1 MKRSRLIS
9 IAVALLLPLAA
20 IADSYTSLW
29 KQYDVAVRKDHPQTV
44 LRLLSQIADKA
55 QRERAY
61 GQLLKAQVK
70 SADYQCELSVDSLQ
84 PVVERMKLMEQQAV
98 NSGDNVLAA
107 IYQSV
112 LGSVYTNN
120 SFALDDAK
128 ATGKQYFKKSMSH
141 PDALAKAYAT
151 GYEPFVVD
159 GVDSKYYYDDML
171 HIIAMRA
178 KDYRTMHDYYA
189 SHGKREG
196 ALLTALELVKKSRKV
211 GDEGRVKKSKY
222 IMWRG
227 CH

>member
-70 SADYQCELSVDSLQ
+70 SADYQCELSADSLQ

-196 ALLTALELVKKSRKV
+196 A
-211 GDEGRVKKSKY
+211 
-222 IMWRG
+222 
-227 CH
+227 

>member
-128 ATGKQYFKKSMSH
+128 ATGKQYFKKDRTS
-141 PDALAKAYAT
+141 
-151 GYEPFVVD
+151 VV
-159 GVDSKYYYDDML
+159 
-171 HIIAMRA
+171 
-178 KDYRTMHDYYA
+178 
-189 SHGKREG
+189 
-196 ALLTALELVKKSRKV
+196 
-211 GDEGRVKKSKY
+211 
-222 IMWRG
+222 
-227 CH
+227 